1 MPGLWR
7 TSPVLLCLVA
17 VAVAIGAAGSLV
29 ASATR
34 PYGLSTF
41 SSSTFTLPSWV
52 WGIVL
57 ISPFAALFGSIVYRR
72 ITEGG
77 VKVPGSAIAFA
88 TVILAMLVLF
98 AVFGST
104 LPSGGIGLGPSTGA
118 SSPPAN
124 GSSSTPPPTGGSG
137 GTGPLGLPP
146 ISSFHLPAGT
156 YLAVAL
162 VVALGLV
169 GLAVP
174 AAWSAAARRR
184 TAREMRPD
192 PAAVSAVQAALAGA
206 ASELNAG
213 LSPRAVIEQLYARLL
228 ARIVQVAG
236 DVSGRTPEEIRAD
249 LLIPLGVRAP
259 AANAL
264 TRLFEEA
271 RYSTHPMGVDAAN
284 RVRSAVAA
292 AASDLTRAVPAR

>member
-1 MPGLWR
+1 MPVLWR

-34 PYGLSTF
+34 PYGLSSF
-41 SSSTFTLPSWV
+41 SSSTYTLPSWM
-52 WGIVL
+52 WGVVL
-57 ISPFAALFGSIVYRR
+57 VSPFVALFGAIVYRR
-72 ITEGG
+72 MTEGG
-77 VKVPGSAIAFA
+77 LKLPGSAIAFA

-98 AVFGST
+98 AVLGST
-104 LPSGGIGLGPSTGA
+104 VPSGGIGLGPSTS
-118 SSPPAN
+118 SSPPSGN
-124 GSSSTPPPTGGSG
+124 SSKSPPPPTGGNG

-146 ISSFHLPAGT
+146 VSSFHLPAGT
-156 YLAVAL
+156 YLAIAL

-184 TAREMRPD
+184 TARELRPD

-206 ASELNAG
+206 ASELSAG
-213 LSPRAVIEQLYARLL
+213 LSPRAVIEQLYLRLL
-228 ARIVQVAG
+228 ARVAQVAG

-259 AANAL
+259 AADAL

-271 RYSTHPMGVDAAN
+271 RYSTHPMGADAAT